1 MLSEWLSFFGTLI
14 TAGAFVTVYL
24 VGEKKTSAV
33 LDNVQKSNDQW
44 QELTRTLKE
53 DVAALKAEAREK
65 DDRIS
70 SLFKEQCVL
79 RDRNDKLSSQ
89 VTALSIYRCRDT
101 SCVNRIPPFGTKRSA
116 DEEATAVVSDK

>member
-1 MLSEWLSFFGTLI
+1 M
-14 TAGAFVTVYL
+14 
-24 VGEKKTSAV
+24 

-53 DVAALKAEAREK
+53 DVAALKTEAKEK

-101 SCVNRIPPFGTKRSA
+101 ACVNRIPPFGTKRSS
-116 DEEATAVVSDK
+116 EEETPAAVCDK